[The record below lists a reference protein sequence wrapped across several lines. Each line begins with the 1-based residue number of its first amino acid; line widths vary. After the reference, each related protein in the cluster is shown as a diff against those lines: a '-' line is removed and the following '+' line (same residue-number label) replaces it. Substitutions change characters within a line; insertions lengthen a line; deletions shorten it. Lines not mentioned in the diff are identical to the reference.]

1 MKYWYIGAAALVFAV
16 AAGVLLC
23 RKKTSPN
30 PEIDGGVRHFHDDNA
45 PKEINATEIT
55 DFRCKFSTVDLMR
68 EDSPIAGHLFT
79 LYACQKEGYFELR
92 DRSKEEG
99 KKTFAPDETFFG
111 ELQQIVS
118 QYAFAQ
124 HNGQHYRVSGLPPHF
139 GMELEI
145 RYASGEEIRASNN
158 QSCFLPLEAMEALVA
173 LFEQKQ

>member
-30 PEIDGGVRHFHDDNA
+30 PEIDGGVRHFYDANA

-79 LYACQKEGYFELR
+79 LYACQKEGFADAAEAW
-92 DRSKEEG
+92 KEI
-99 KKTFAPDETFFG
+99 T
-111 ELQQIVS
+111 
-118 QYAFAQ
+118 
-124 HNGQHYRVSGLPPHF
+124 PPT
-139 GMELEI
+139 
-145 RYASGEEIRASNN
+145 
-158 QSCFLPLEAMEALVA
+158 P
-173 LFEQKQ
+173 